1 MEGILEG
8 LLFDPPVNTRPTE
21 ESTMSEQ
28 PSTEQPSAAF
38 HFDFDEIGWSGQSG
52 GKAAPA
58 EMVEQAKRLG
68 ARRKRI
74 VRGEGGFYMNYS
86 SLPAD
91 YHIAEHRHGHSEL
104 LMVIDGGAT
113 VHGAGP
119 GGTDVVLDTGDSI
132 VIEGGFYYSI
142 TCGSEGMNFATIR
155 TSDSETKL
163 T

>member
-1 MEGILEG
+1 
-8 LLFDPPVNTRPTE
+8 
-21 ESTMSEQ
+21 MSEQ
-28 PSTEQPSAAF
+28 PSTPPSAAF
-38 HFDFDEIGWSGQSG
+38 HFDFDQIGWSGQSG
-52 GKAAPA
+52 GKPAPK

-74 VRGEGGFYMNYS
+74 ATGEGGFYMNYS

-91 YHIAEHRHGHSEL
+91 YHIAEHRHGHPEL
-104 LMVIDGGAT
+104 MIVIDGGAT

-119 GGTDVVLDTGDSI
+119 DGSDAVLDTGDSI
-132 VIEGGFYYSI
+132 VIEAGFHYSI
-142 TCGSEGMNFATIR
+142 TCGPQGMNFATIR